1 MIAIMP
7 RPRKTEQSKTGYVD
21 VFSRMS
27 AESVRKLDALAD
39 DQHRSRS
46 GMVAWIV
53 EQFIAREYPQLSGK
67 RSDK

>member
-1 MIAIMP
+1 MIANMP
-7 RPRKTEQSKTGYVD
+7 RPRKVEQSKTGYVD

-27 AESVRKLDALAD
+27 TEAVRKLDAIAD

-53 EQFIAREYPQLSGK
+53 EKFIAQEYPLLSGK